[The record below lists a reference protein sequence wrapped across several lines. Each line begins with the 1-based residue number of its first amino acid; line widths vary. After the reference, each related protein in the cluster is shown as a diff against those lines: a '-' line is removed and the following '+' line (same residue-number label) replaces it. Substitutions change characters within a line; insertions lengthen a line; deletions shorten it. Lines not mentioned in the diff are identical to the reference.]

1 MVEAIHV
8 WLAQQLPLDRVMVCF
23 HGGSAY
29 GDPCECRKPSLEML
43 FQATEELKINLA
55 RSFMIGDRWRDV
67 EGGLNAGRQE

>member
-1 MVEAIHV
+1 
-8 WLAQQLPLDRVMVCF
+8 
-23 HGGSAY
+23 
-29 GDPCECRKPSLEML
+29 ML